1 MHHVVR
7 HWRATVLSSCL
18 AALSLPVWAERPMA
32 VEDASTMER
41 GSAKVEL
48 GWSKDAD
55 HRGWDASIGYSPLH
69 HVETELDLGHARDR
83 PFTPSDTRRAVGA
96 AVKWVPLQ
104 ADQGLSAGLKYA
116 YTRDRLESDQA
127 RHHVHALS
135 ALASWTFTAGPSL
148 HLNLGQTWT
157 RGHGH
162 VGTWGVGGDMP
173 VLGAWVL
180 TLETFGE
187 QERKPAY
194 QAGLRYQIAQG
205 LKLSM
210 AGGRGNRHN
219 MGNLGIAWEF

>member
-41 GSAKVEL
+41 GSAKIEL

-55 HRGWDASIGYSPLH
+55 LRGWDTSIGYSPLH
-69 HVETELDLGHARDR
+69 HVETEVNFGHARDHS
-83 PFTPSDTRRAVGA
+83 FTPNDTQRAVGA

-116 YTRDRLESDQA
+116 YSRARLDSEQA
-127 RHHVHALS
+127 KYHTHRLL

-148 HLNLGQTWT
+148 HLNLGKTWT
-157 RGHGH
+157 RGQGH

-173 VLGAWVL
+173 VLEALVL

-194 QAGLRYQIAQG
+194 QAGLRYQITEG

-219 MGNLGIAWEF
+219 IGNLGIAWEF

>member
-135 ALASWTFTAGPSL
+135 ALASWRFTAGPSL

-205 LKLSM
+205 VKLSM